1 MVSLETHN
9 FPETILK
16 HFCPLVSFIAL
27 LIRFSKQSIY
37 FYLEFWKVVD
47 DNFPHNV
54 ICHGSVIMDDTVTR
68 KRCLVSSS
76 SSLK

>member
-1 MVSLETHN
+1 M
-9 FPETILK
+9 
-16 HFCPLVSFIAL
+16 AL
-27 LIRFSKQSIY
+27 FVRFSKQSIY

-68 KRCLVSSS
+68 SNTFEISISGLIAVEMS
-76 SSLK
+76 